1 MLFHFI
7 SIIIIYWSSFGT
19 NICSMCLSRAV
30 HVYRWSASSSKIW
43 QLQHLCLWIP
53 VAVKEDDGVSLVE
66 KRKSRKD
73 PEGIWVSEPAGGEPL
88 FGSWIV
94 SSESTVVNCCQMLSN
109 VVNLDLQKTHLLAF
123 QSEAALQRLLP
134 RIFWKADICRPSKAE
149 FQQRPKLIIF
159 WPFKKVQKEPL
170 RETSHPSPVE
180 SAVLGSQ
187 GCGNLEVES
196 QSTGTSGQPQAWP
209 ISPNSKILFGQRDH
223 KGHAGRVLTS
233 HWQSLNHLQWLPS
246 GVLHAR
252 EGYCDQ
258 KMGLPAQIGR
268 NIKSL
273 KRSAPICT
281 DLHPRISAKFLAA
294 SLALLLVWR
303 PQWQGTSAWLAA
315 SASCASMFRCS
326 SMFFEDWNWKL
337 NKGNGMPCETDVP
350 FSVWKQQ
357 SFGSH
362 SGSAQV
368 LDWTLAELCRR
379 IH

>member
-1 MLFHFI
+1 
-7 SIIIIYWSSFGT
+7 
-19 NICSMCLSRAV
+19 MCLSRAV
-30 HVYRWSASSSKIW
+30 HVCRWSASSSKIW
-43 QLQHLCLWIP
+43 QLQYLCLWIP
-53 VAVKEDDGVSLVE
+53 VAVKDDDGVSLVE
-66 KRKSRKD
+66 KKEPKGSRRYLS
-73 PEGIWVSEPAGGEPL
+73 IWACRRWTPL
-88 FGSWIV
+88 WQLDCQFR
-94 SSESTVVNCCQMLSN
+94 VNCCQLLSN

-123 QSEAALQRLLP
+123 QSEAALQRLLL
-134 RIFWKADICRPSKAE
+134 RIFWKADSCRPSKAE

-159 WPFKKVQKEPL
+159 WPFKKDQKEPL

-246 GVLHAR
+246 GILHAR

-315 SASCASMFRCS
+315 SAPCS
-326 SMFFEDWNWKL
+326 SMFFDVLRCSSKIEIESSTKEMECLVKQTFLSVCEN
-337 NKGNGMPCETDVP
+337 NK
-350 FSVWKQQ
+350 
-357 SFGSH
+357 
-362 SGSAQV
+362 V
-368 LDWTLAELCRR
+368 LVRILALPKC
-379 IH
+379 